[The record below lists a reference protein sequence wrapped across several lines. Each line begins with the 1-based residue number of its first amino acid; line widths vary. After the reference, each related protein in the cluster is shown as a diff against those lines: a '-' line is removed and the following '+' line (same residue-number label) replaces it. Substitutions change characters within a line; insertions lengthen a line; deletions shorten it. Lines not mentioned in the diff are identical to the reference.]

1 MDRWIELPAS
11 WGKASMSVLLNQIEW
26 RTLVGWLVQHD
37 LYKVLDCLVNLYLQ
51 HWVEMRIRMV
61 WSCNIMYSHVKYHES
76 WETDFRVLACK
87 LRGTL
92 LEPKV
97 VIVWLQVWVWQCH
110 WFYLL
115 CSSYQCHD
123 SCRTDVDEISF
134 TIQWKWYVLRVRFMV
149 IVDRNEILKMQ
160 QNVVFVKIYD
170 RKLMY
175 SCRFKFL
182 LLYVVFKGNIK
193 IKWCIK
199 KAWRSAAFR
208 WCRRVM
214 EAKNLMGLKVH

>member
-1 MDRWIELPAS
+1 
-11 WGKASMSVLLNQIEW
+11 
-26 RTLVGWLVQHD
+26 
-37 LYKVLDCLVNLYLQ
+37 
-51 HWVEMRIRMV
+51 
-61 WSCNIMYSHVKYHES
+61 
-76 WETDFRVLACK
+76 
-87 LRGTL
+87 
-92 LEPKV
+92 
-97 VIVWLQVWVWQCH
+97 
-110 WFYLL
+110 
-115 CSSYQCHD
+115 
-123 SCRTDVDEISF
+123 
-134 TIQWKWYVLRVRFMV
+134 MV

-208 WCRRVM
+208 
-214 EAKNLMGLKVH
+214 

>member
-1 MDRWIELPAS
+1 
-11 WGKASMSVLLNQIEW
+11 
-26 RTLVGWLVQHD
+26 
-37 LYKVLDCLVNLYLQ
+37 
-51 HWVEMRIRMV
+51 
-61 WSCNIMYSHVKYHES
+61 MYSHVKYHES
-76 WETDFRVLACK
+76 WETGFRVLACK

-115 CSSYQCHD
+115 CSSYQCDD

-149 IVDRNEILKMQ
+149 IVDRNEIVKMQ

-175 SCRFKFL
+175 SCRIKFL
-182 LLYVVFKGNIK
+182 LLYVFFKGNIK
-193 IKWCIK
+193 IKWCTK
-199 KAWRSAAFR
+199 KLGDLLRSVDVVESWGLMKRVWFL
-208 WCRRVM
+208 VM